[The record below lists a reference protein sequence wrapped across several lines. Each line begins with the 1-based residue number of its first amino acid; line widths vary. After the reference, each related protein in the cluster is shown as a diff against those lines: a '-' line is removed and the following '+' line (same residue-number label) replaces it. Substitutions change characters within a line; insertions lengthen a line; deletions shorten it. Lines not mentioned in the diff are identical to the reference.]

1 VWDAVTGEPLT
12 PPLKH
17 PTVLQYAGFASDGRK
32 LITADKKGQI
42 RSWDLQ
48 PDHRSIEDFLLLSQ
62 LVTGFQRSLS
72 NLPHPRT
79 TEERQRVWRRL
90 HDAYPNDCTTSHEQ
104 VLAWHSR
111 YSHAS
116 QSERHWAAA
125 VFHLNHLVRLSSD
138 DAALLDQ
145 LKQAEKSLTEE
156 ESR

>member
-1 VWDAVTGEPLT
+1 MFRTDP
-12 PPLKH
+12 
-17 PTVLQYAGFASDGRK
+17 F
-32 LITADKKGQI
+32 TA
-42 RSWDLQ
+42 
-48 PDHRSIEDFLLLSQ
+48 EDCLLLSQ
-62 LVTGFQRSLS
+62 LVTGFQRTFLNLS
-72 NLPHPRT
+72 NPRT

-90 HDAYPNDCTTSHEQ
+90 REAYPNDFTTSQEQ

-111 YSHAS
+111 YAHAS

-145 LKQAEKSLTEE
+145 LKQAEKSLTET